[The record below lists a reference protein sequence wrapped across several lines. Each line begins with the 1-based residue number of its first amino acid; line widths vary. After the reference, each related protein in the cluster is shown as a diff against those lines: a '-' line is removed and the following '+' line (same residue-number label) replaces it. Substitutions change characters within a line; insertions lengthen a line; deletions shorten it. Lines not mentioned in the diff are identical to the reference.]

1 MTDLRGYHLGSGEG
15 KAWWFLDTL
24 MTVKAGG
31 DDTHDSFTLI
41 EFGAPIGFGPPLH
54 IHHREDEAFYLL
66 DGAMQVVCGED
77 RWEAGPGSYVAARCA
92 TRVRCELGESMSG
105 AADHCAGTVRTVC

>member
-41 EFGAPIGFGPPLH
+41 KFG
-54 IHHREDEAFYLL
+54 
-66 DGAMQVVCGED
+66 GAQRLRPSLAC
-77 RWEAGPGSYVAARCA
+77 
-92 TRVRCELGESMSG
+92 
-105 AADHCAGTVRTVC
+105 

>member
-54 IHHREDEAFYLL
+54 IHHREDEAFY
-66 DGAMQVVCGED
+66 
-77 RWEAGPGSYVAARCA
+77 RSTARCKWCVA
-92 TRVRCELGESMSG
+92 RIGGRPARVP
-105 AADHCAGTVRTVC
+105 